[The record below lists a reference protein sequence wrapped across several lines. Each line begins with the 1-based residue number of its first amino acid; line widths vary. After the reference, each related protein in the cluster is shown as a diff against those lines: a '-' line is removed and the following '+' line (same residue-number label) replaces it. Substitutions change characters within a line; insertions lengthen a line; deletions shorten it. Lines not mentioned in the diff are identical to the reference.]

1 MKKRCFTNTSYVI
14 LSDICSFEFS
24 VNLNWRGITMNKK
37 RLVLVGNG
45 MAGVK
50 TIEEVLEIS
59 KDLFDITIIGEEPYP
74 NYNRILLS
82 KVLQGDTT
90 VEDITLNDWSWYKDN
105 NIQLFTNEKAVDIDT
120 KKQIVVTNNGTSISY
135 DKLILAT
142 GSKPFIL
149 PIPGTDKEGVTT
161 FRDIK
166 DTDAMLA
173 ASKLFHKAAV
183 IGGGLLGL
191 EAARGL
197 LNLGM
202 DVTVVHLGSSLMD
215 RQLDETAAALLKA
228 ELEKQGMKFLLQKNT
243 TEILG
248 DKRVKRL
255 KFSDGEELECDLV
268 VMSVGILPNIELAKS
283 TGLATNRGIIVND
296 FLQTSEANIYA
307 VGECAEHQ
315 GITYGLVAPLF
326 EQAKV
331 LAKDICGHETEP
343 YQGSVVSTQLKVSGV
358 EVFSAGEFV
367 EGGDNKALRVFDEQD
382 GIYKKMVFNEKKLVG
397 AVLFGDSREGNRLFS
412 MIKKRA
418 DISDTVKVS
427 LLQPVGGEMGESIVA
442 SMASDEIICG
452 CNGVSKGKIV
462 QAIHEQGCTSVESIK
477 ACTSACRSCG
487 GCKSMISELLE
498 ITLGENFDAS
508 APKETLCGCTTLSRD
523 EVVEE
528 IRGKKLMHTRE
539 VMNVLGWKTSDG
551 CSKCR
556 PALNY
561 YIGMIHPL
569 EYEDE
574 NESRYVNE
582 RLHANIQ
589 KDGSFGV
596 VPRMYGGVTNSDQL
610 RKIADVADKYNA
622 KLLKITGG
630 QRIDIFG
637 IEKDDLPKVWEELDM
652 PSGYAYGKTLRT
664 VKTCVGETFCRFGTQ
679 DSMSLG
685 IALEKRLERVGS
697 PHKFKMAVSA
707 CPRNCAESG
716 IKDFGV
722 VGVEGGF
729 EMYVGG
735 NGGTHLRAA
744 DLLGKVKTAEEVIE
758 YASAYFQYYRETGIY
773 LERTSKWLERMG
785 LENIK
790 AVIEDPKQRK
800 ELNERLDLALS
811 VQEDPWKK
819 IIRSEKLK
827 NELFERVTVQR

>member
-1 MKKRCFTNTSYVI
+1 MF
-14 LSDICSFEFS
+14 
-24 VNLNWRGITMNKK
+24 KK

-50 TIEEVLEIS
+50 AIEEILHIS
-59 KDLFDITIIGEEPYP
+59 KESFEITIIGEEPHP

-90 VEDITLNDWSWYKDN
+90 VEDITLNDWSWYEEN
-105 NIQLFTNEKAVDIDT
+105 NIQLLTNEKAVHINSSER
-120 KKQIVVTNNGTSISY
+120 VVTTNIGTAIPY
-135 DKLILAT
+135 DELILAT

-149 PIPGTDKEGVTT
+149 PIPGADKEGVTA

-166 DTDAMLA
+166 DTDEMLN
-173 ASKLFHKAAV
+173 ASKKYRKAAV

-202 DVTVVHLGSSLMD
+202 EVTVIHLGNSLMD
-215 RQLDETAAALLKA
+215 RQLDPTAAGLLKE
-228 ELEKQGMKFLLQKNT
+228 ELERQGMKFLLEKNT
-243 TEILG
+243 AEIIG
-248 DKRVKRL
+248 ENRVERL
-255 KFSDGEELECDLV
+255 RFTDGEELDCDLV
-268 VMSVGILPNIELAKS
+268 VMAVGIKPNIELAKD
-283 TGLATNRGIIVND
+283 TELTTNRGILVND
-296 FLQTSEANIYA
+296 YLQTNIPHIYA
-307 VGECAEHQ
+307 VGECAEHN
-315 GITYGLVAPLF
+315 GIAYGLVAPLF

-331 LAKDICGHETEP
+331 LAKAICGLETMP

-358 EVFSAGEFV
+358 EVFSAGDFI
-367 EGGDNKALRVFDEQD
+367 EGGEKKALRVFDEQD
-382 GIYKKMVFNEKKLVG
+382 GLYKKMVFSGKKIVG
-397 AVLFGDSREGNRLFS
+397 AVLFGDSKEGNRLFS
-412 MIKKRA
+412 MIKKQA

-427 LLQPVGGEMGESIVA
+427 LLQPLGGDSGESLVA
-442 SMASDEIICG
+442 SMEADEIICG
-452 CNGVSKGKIV
+452 CNGVSKGTIV
-462 QAIHEQGCTSVESIK
+462 QAIHEQGCTTVDGIK
-477 ACTSACRSCG
+477 ACTSASRSCG
-487 GCKSMISELLE
+487 GCKSLISELLE
-498 ITLGENFDAS
+498 VTLGDSFDPNS
-508 APKETLCGCTTLSRD
+508 QKETLCGCTSLSRD
-523 EVVEE
+523 EVIEA
-528 IRGKKLMHTRE
+528 IREKNLMHTRE
-539 VMNVLGWKTSDG
+539 VMNVLDWNNAEG

-561 YIGMIHPL
+561 YLGMIHPV

-574 NESRYVNE
+574 NASRFVNE

-596 VPRMYGGVTNSDQL
+596 VPRMYGGVTNADQL

-622 KLLKITGG
+622 KLLKVTGG

-637 IEKDDLPKVWEELDM
+637 IEKEDLPKVWEELDM

-685 IALEKRLERVGS
+685 IALEKRLERVAS

-716 IKDFGV
+716 IKDFGI
-722 VGVEGGF
+722 VGVDGGF

-744 DLLGKVKTAEEVIE
+744 DLLGKVKTADEVIE

-790 AVIEDPKQRK
+790 AVMEDSQQRK
-800 ELNERLDLALS
+800 ELNERLNIAVT
-811 VQEDPWKK
+811 VQEDPWQK
-819 IIRSEKLK
+819 IIKSDKLK
-827 NELFERVTVQR
+827 NELFEKVTVQQ